1 MCPKALTF
9 YLTYILDM
17 LLWIHEKKKNIYIY
31 ICVIPTSPPT
41 LAEGNATCGLGY
53 ESRSLVCGADACASV
68 VVASASW
75 QSQGANL
82 KKHQPW
88 LGGGNSNIFYFHPYL
103 GKMIQ
108 FD

>member
-1 MCPKALTF
+1 
-9 YLTYILDM
+9 M
-17 LLWIHEKKKNIYIY
+17 LLWIHEKYIG
-31 ICVIPTSPPT
+31 VIPTSAPT

-68 VVASASW
+68 VVASASC

-88 LGGGNSNIFYFHPYL
+88 LGGGFKYFLFSPLPGEDDPIWLIFFR
-103 GKMIQ
+103 
-108 FD
+108 

>member
-1 MCPKALTF
+1 
-9 YLTYILDM
+9 M
-17 LLWIHEKKKNIYIY
+17 LLWIHDKYIG
-31 ICVIPTSPPT
+31 VIPTSAPT

-68 VVASASW
+68 RCCQCQLAIPRSEP
-75 QSQGANL
+75 

-88 LGGGNSNIFYFHPYL
+88 LGGGNSKIFYFHPYL
-103 GKMIQ
+103 GEMIQ